1 MDLLHCYSLGGNQG
15 HFWGKCK
22 LGVSGCAVYRYF
34 VFFHLWRIFFGQ
46 ECNDGHSY
54 TISIYNYIQIPN
66 PNCTQMMIQDSNK
79 QPVDVQ
85 SLTTPLLNQSVDV
98 WCDFQSCMFTQSGW
112 RLPILFPVKDVFFFY
127 MFLPFSQRINQLMQ
141 MVCTYS
147 FDDFDV
153 TLVSKSSRESAFYN
167 DCRDLFFFVFFH
179 ESEPVCLG
187 RFFFP

>member
-1 MDLLHCYSLGGNQG
+1 MH
-15 HFWGKCK
+15 
-22 LGVSGCAVYRYF
+22 VYP
-34 VFFHLWRIFFGQ
+34 
-46 ECNDGHSY
+46 E
-54 TISIYNYIQIPN
+54 
-66 PNCTQMMIQDSNK
+66 
-79 QPVDVQ
+79 
-85 SLTTPLLNQSVDV
+85 
-98 WCDFQSCMFTQSGW
+98 
-112 RLPILFPVKDVFFFY
+112 RLEAPHPFPSKGRVFFY

>member
-15 HFWGKCK
+15 HLWGKCK
-22 LGVSGCAVYRYF
+22 LGVSGCAAYRYF

-112 RLPILFPVKDVFFFY
+112 RLPILFPVKDVFFLHVFTI
-127 MFLPFSQRINQLMQ
+127 FPA
-141 MVCTYS
+141 
-147 FDDFDV
+147 D
-153 TLVSKSSRESAFYN
+153 KSTNANGVYI
-167 DCRDLFFFVFFH
+167 
-179 ESEPVCLG
+179 
-187 RFFFP
+187 